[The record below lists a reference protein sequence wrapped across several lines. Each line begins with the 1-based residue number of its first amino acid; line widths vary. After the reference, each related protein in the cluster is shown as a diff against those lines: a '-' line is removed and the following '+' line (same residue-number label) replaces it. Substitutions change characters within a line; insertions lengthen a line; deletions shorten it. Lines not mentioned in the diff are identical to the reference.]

1 MVDKKANDSALS
13 PTGDRRPPGR
23 RPGAKTAVRASLL
36 LAALLTLAGCSLR
49 NDPHYNR
56 FAPAGDQP
64 ALLKRADG
72 LVTSAE
78 HALDNAEQRVENIID

>member
-1 MVDKKANDSALS
+1 MLVGAAHDSPLTPGELS
-13 PTGDRRPPGR
+13 SPRRGWP
-23 RPGAKTAVRASLL
+23 KTRTAARAGLL
-36 LAALLTLAGCSLR
+36 LAVLLTVAGCSLR

-56 FAPAGDQP
+56 FAPTADRP
-64 ALLKRADG
+64 AVLKRADG